1 MLRKIVLAA
10 AITTVC
16 ATGALA
22 QIAGKW
28 TNGSVG
34 AVQYQ
39 NRVTGSTKPGRGSVF
54 SYKFNATG
62 TYEFIGYMEV
72 SMYNCTTTLFN
83 QITGRYKLAEETLK
97 LTPSRDFW
105 KSTNSCAA
113 SSNKEQT
120 KTPTNMEYQV
130 RLTEDEYGNSLLC
143 LADGEGETCYKRDED
158 QAVISRRSGSSR
170 VGITRQELPYLP
182 AEEDNRGDADDS
194 P

>member
-1 MLRKIVLAA
+1 MLIRKSLFTAIILGACAA
-10 AITTVC
+10 
-16 ATGALA
+16 GAFG

-39 NRVTGSTKPGRGSVF
+39 NRVTGATKPGRGSVF
-54 SYKFNATG
+54 TYKFNANG

-72 SMYNCTTTLFN
+72 SMYSCTTTLFN
-83 QITGRYKLAEETLK
+83 QITGRYKLADSSLELD
-97 LTPSRDFW
+97 PSRDFW

-120 KTPTNMEYQV
+120 KTPTKKQYEV

-143 LADGEGETCYKRDED
+143 LADADGETCYKRDDE
-158 QAVISRRSGSSR
+158 
-170 VGITRQELPYLP
+170 
-182 AEEDNRGDADDS
+182 
-194 P
+194 